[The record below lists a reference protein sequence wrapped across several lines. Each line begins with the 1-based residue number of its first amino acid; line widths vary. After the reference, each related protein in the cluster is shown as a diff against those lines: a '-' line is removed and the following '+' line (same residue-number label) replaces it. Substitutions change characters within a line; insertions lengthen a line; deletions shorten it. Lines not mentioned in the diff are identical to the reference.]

1 MPVQGVKEL
10 FMRIVFATK
19 VARAPVLKALESA
32 ANVELIACNDLSE
45 VAVHVQD
52 ADALVISDP
61 RGPEGKA
68 ISDALKRE
76 GCRVKWVQAVTA
88 GVAGLLAH
96 GVPPHVVLTNQGG
109 AVAPAVA
116 EHAMTMVLTMTRRM
130 GEIIDRSGKK
140 QWNKEFDPALM
151 AVEGKVM
158 AIVGYGNIGRELAK
172 RAKGFDMKLIG
183 VSRSGKSDD
192 LLDESVPME
201 RLHEVLA
208 KADVVALTVA
218 SAPATRHLINAQAFA
233 AMKKG
238 AYFVNVTRGET
249 VDQVALKSALDSG
262 HLAGAFLDVTDP
274 EPLPASDPLWD
285 APNLLISP
293 HTAGAGS
300 TQTGLRIARVVLAN
314 VKRFQ
319 EGQPLLHT
327 VES

>member
-1 MPVQGVKEL
+1 
-10 FMRIVFATK
+10 MRIVFATK

-32 ANVELIACNDLSE
+32 SNIELIACDDLAD
-45 VAVHVQD
+45 VASHVHD

-68 ISDALKRE
+68 ISDALKRD

-88 GVAGLLAH
+88 GVAGLLTH
-96 GVPPHVVLTNQGG
+96 GAPSHVVVTNQGG

-116 EHAMTMVLTMTRRM
+116 EHAMTMVLTMARRV
-130 GEIIDRSGKK
+130 GEIIERSGQR
-140 QWNKEFDPALM
+140 QWNKEFDPPLM
-151 AVEGKVM
+151 AVEGRTM

-172 RAKGFDMKLIG
+172 RAKGFGMKLIG
-183 VSRSGKSDD
+183 VSRSGKGDE
-192 LLDESVPME
+192 LLDEAYPME

-249 VDQVALKSALDSG
+249 VDQVALKSALESG
-262 HLAGAFLDVTDP
+262 QLAGAFLDVTDP

-300 TQTGLRIARVVLAN
+300 TQTGLRIARVVVGN
-314 VKRFQ
+314 VQRFQ
-319 EGQPLLHT
+319 AGEPLLHT
-327 VES
+327 VDR

>member
-1 MPVQGVKEL
+1 
-10 FMRIVFATK
+10 MRIVFATK

-32 ANVELIACNDLSE
+32 SNIELIACDDLAD
-45 VAVHVQD
+45 VASHVHD

-68 ISDALKRE
+68 ISDALKRD

-88 GVAGLLAH
+88 GVAGLLTH
-96 GVPPHVVLTNQGG
+96 GAPSHVVVTNQGG

-116 EHAMTMVLTMTRRM
+116 EHAMTMVLTMARRV
-130 GEIIDRSGKK
+130 GEIIERSGQR
-140 QWNKEFDPALM
+140 QWNKEFDPPLM
-151 AVEGKVM
+151 AVEGRTM

-172 RAKGFDMKLIG
+172 RAKGFGMKLIG
-183 VSRSGKSDD
+183 VSRSGKGDD
-192 LLDESVPME
+192 LLDEAYPME

-218 SAPATRHLINAQAFA
+218 SAPATWHLINAQAFA

-249 VDQVALKSALDSG
+249 VDQVALKSALESG
-262 HLAGAFLDVTDP
+262 QLAGAFLDVTDP

-300 TQTGLRIARVVLAN
+300 TQTGLRIARVVVGN
-314 VKRFQ
+314 VQRFQ
-319 EGQPLLHT
+319 AGEPLLHT
-327 VES
+327 VDR